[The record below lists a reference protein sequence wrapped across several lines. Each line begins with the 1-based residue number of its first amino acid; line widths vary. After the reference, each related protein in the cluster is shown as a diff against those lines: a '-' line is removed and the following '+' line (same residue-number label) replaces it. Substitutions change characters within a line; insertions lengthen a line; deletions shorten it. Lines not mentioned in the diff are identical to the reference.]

1 MAIDRKISD
10 LDNLPGLQFTPP
22 QDGDYFLIAREDVN
36 NYKLSY
42 TRLADQMRKDVVFT
56 TGDQTI
62 EGQKTFD
69 EAIIGNLEGYS
80 KYVRNGLYI
89 TGDQE
94 VGGIK
99 TFTEFILGNISG
111 NLSGTAQYVVSGVY
125 QTGDQTIYGVKSFED
140 DIFISG
146 KSLDSHIKYVIS
158 NSNSD
163 LSDKISSGVFVTGDQ
178 YISGIKSFDSF
189 ISGNVSGNLSGTALY
204 VQSGVYTSGD
214 QSIEGRKDFQGDL
227 FISGKPFT
235 DYSTKLSPE
244 DVLVITGH
252 DQVITGKKVFYDSLI
267 PSGGITTTGEERSLL
282 IKDHLTNVGYVPDE
296 ALTIAFPSGV
306 YVTGSDFHVEGKI
319 YAGEIE
325 SVDSIAG
332 DSGAMVLTDGRDPA
346 LFEGPEESLTMAFQ
360 SGVFIT
366 GSDLHVEGKIYAGEI
381 DAVDSIAGDSGAM
394 VLTDGRDP
402 ALFEGPEESLTMAF
416 QSGVF
421 ITGSDLHVEGKI
433 YAGEIDAVDS
443 IAGESG
449 SMVLTDG
456 RDPANF
462 EGPDY
467 SLVMAFQSGVYVTG
481 SDFHVEGKIY
491 AGEIDAVDSIAGD
504 SGAMVLTDGRDPAN
518 FEGPEESLTLAF
530 QSGVFITGGAGLHV
544 EGKIYAGEID
554 AVDSLVGE
562 SGSMVLTDGRDP
574 ANFEGPDSSLTMAFK
589 SGVFITGGAKL
600 NINNDI
606 IVSGKSFLDWQ
617 RNTSLEVLDLAQNLN
632 KENISC
638 NFWWGASSKNVFIP
652 LADSSS
658 IKIHNPEATL
668 QSVKLMNYNGR
679 VKKISYSLTKTNPH
693 GIPNPQFKI
702 LVGDAVDYE
711 CEDKYEDNKLFLI
724 NTIGQ
729 QVTDPIASSSIQYP
743 EWEDTYHI
751 YRFMGISYPDN
762 SCCYPTAEKNPE
774 WNELNQQIANN
785 PSFLTPEII
794 KYNTP
799 QQYIVY
805 SHEFDLDIHFQQNQF
820 LAIQMDKG
828 GNEGSECFNGNIN
841 QPIIVNVEL
850 EEVKIRNSDEGTQG
864 TLKIEDDII
873 YCAQDVLECG
883 DGTFLSRD
891 PLNNCQ
897 FPKCP
902 DDSIIVD

>member
-1 MAIDRKISD
+1 MVLTDGRDPALFEGPEESLTMAF
-10 LDNLPGLQFTPP
+10 Q
-22 QDGDYFLIAREDVN
+22 
-36 NYKLSY
+36 
-42 TRLADQMRKDVVFT
+42 
-56 TGDQTI
+56 
-62 EGQKTFD
+62 
-69 EAIIGNLEGYS
+69 
-80 KYVRNGLYI
+80 
-89 TGDQE
+89 
-94 VGGIK
+94 
-99 TFTEFILGNISG
+99 
-111 NLSGTAQYVVSGVY
+111 
-125 QTGDQTIYGVKSFED
+125 
-140 DIFISG
+140 
-146 KSLDSHIKYVIS
+146 
-158 NSNSD
+158 
-163 LSDKISSGVFVTGDQ
+163 SGVFITGSDLHVEGKI
-178 YISGIKSFDSF
+178 YAGEIDAVDSIAGDSGAMVLTDGRDPANFEGPEESLTMAF
-189 ISGNVSGNLSGTALY
+189 
-204 VQSGVYTSGD
+204 QSGVFITGSDLHVEGKIYAGEIDAVDSIAGESGSMVLTD
-214 QSIEGRKDFQGDL
+214 GRDPALFEG
-227 FISGKPFT
+227 P
-235 DYSTKLSPE
+235 DYS
-244 DVLVITGH
+244 LVM
-252 DQVITGKKVFYDSLI
+252 
-267 PSGGITTTGEERSLL
+267 
-282 IKDHLTNVGYVPDE
+282 
-296 ALTIAFPSGV
+296 AFQSGV

-319 YAGEIE
+319 YAGEIDA
-325 SVDSIAG
+325 VDSIAG

-402 ALFEGPEESLTMAF
+402 ANFEGPEESLTM
-416 QSGVF
+416 
-421 ITGSDLHVEGKI
+421 
-433 YAGEIDAVDS
+433 
-443 IAGESG
+443 
-449 SMVLTDG
+449 
-456 RDPANF
+456 
-462 EGPDY
+462 
-467 SLVMAFQSGVYVTG
+467 
-481 SDFHVEGKIY
+481 
-491 AGEIDAVDSIAGD
+491 
-504 SGAMVLTDGRDPAN
+504 
-518 FEGPEESLTLAF
+518 AF

-554 AVDSLVGE
+554 AIDSLVGE

-574 ANFEGPDSSLTMAFK
+574 SNFEGPDSSLTMAFK

-617 RNTSLEVLDLAQNLN
+617 RSTSLEVLDLAQNLN

-652 LADSSS
+652 LADASS

-729 QVTDPIASSSIQYP
+729 QITDPIASSSIQYP

-751 YRFMGISYPDN
+751 YRFMGDSYPDN

-774 WNELNQQIANN
+774 WSELNQKIASQD
-785 PSFLTPEII
+785 PSFVTPEII
-794 KYNTP
+794 KYSTP